1 MTVTFS
7 GHGDDGDASG
17 IRQMTQARTQTHS
30 YTGTHNTRKQTRAHT
45 FLHRHTLIDAEETQM
60 ENTCRQRAFN
70 FVLPFNYWAQNK

>member
-17 IRQMTQARTQTHS
+17 IRQITHAHARTHIFVRR
-30 YTGTHNTRKQTRAHT
+30 HATRATHA
-45 FLHRHTLIDAEETQM
+45 TLTDAEETQM
-60 ENTCRQRAFN
+60 ENTSRQPAFN